1 MLQGVKQR
9 STKASPHPE
18 PKPQETQ
25 QTSNRKESPGVTL
38 PLAESASSHLIRVAH
53 SSAVESASVITNCR
67 IVQVILFHKDNTE
80 KAIKVYALL
89 DDASDT
95 TFVTTQVQREL
106 GIKGVQT
113 SLDLTTMLGRQ
124 RIAVERIDG
133 LVVRRLDKRT
143 EIELPKQYARETIP
157 SRREQILRPEIV
169 NSWPHLRKIQSQI
182 LPYDEDVDIGLLIG
196 CNCLKAIRGKGEEPY
211 AVRISLGWSIVG
223 PVATPNTPKDGHA
236 LDSTCH
242 RILSR
247 EVISGASDNSNQL
260 SFVSHGKTKRS

>member
-1 MLQGVKQR
+1 MLHGVKPR
-9 STKASPHPE
+9 STESSPQPE

-25 QTSNRKESPGVTL
+25 QTSNRKESPGETL
-38 PLAESASSHLIRVAH
+38 PVTASASSHLISVAH
-53 SSAVESASVITNCR
+53 SSAAESASVITNCR

-80 KAIKVYALL
+80 EAIKVYTLL

-113 SLDLTTMLGRQ
+113 SLDLTTMLGPQ

-133 LVVRRLDKRT
+133 LVVQRLDKRT

-157 SRREQILRPEIV
+157 SRRDQISRPEIV

-182 LPYDEDVDIGLLIG
+182 PPYDEDVDIGLLIG
-196 CNCLKAIRGKGEEPY
+196 CNCPKAIKPTEVIGGKGEEP
-211 AVRISLGWSIVG
+211 
-223 PVATPNTPKDGHA
+223 
-236 LDSTCH
+236 
-242 RILSR
+242 
-247 EVISGASDNSNQL
+247 
-260 SFVSHGKTKRS
+260 